1 MQYFKILTL
10 LTLIMVLSDRAN
22 ADDNVAKADLGNEQ
36 RKLVDLLRSDAA
48 PAEKALACKRLAIIG
63 GGEAA
68 PALAALLPNAEL
80 SGWSRIA
87 LEVIPDAAADDALRA
102 ASGQLQGRLL
112 VGVINS
118 LGVRR
123 DTKAVAGLIA
133 RLNDPDRD
141 VAAAAAVALG
151 HIGGDSAIEA
161 LRHSLTTGPKEVR
174 SAVAEGC
181 ILCAERYLGQ
191 GNKIEAAKLYDEVR
205 AADLPQTRVLEAT
218 RGAILARGT
227 EGVPLLVKEL
237 QSNDKKHF
245 TLGLSVARELLGVE
259 ATEAIAAE
267 LARAVPRRQSLLILA
282 LADRGDASA
291 APQIVKAAK
300 NSPEQVRI
308 YALRALQK
316 IDEAVSAPILLDA
329 VLEGNSAL
337 SQAALGVIDGMQGA
351 AIDGLV
357 AERLPAAGGAARRVL
372 IELAGRRHVA
382 AATSSLW
389 KAADDADPKVRTA
402 ALTALGGTIQFAE
415 LSQLIARLRTAQ
427 NGDQAAA
434 IAKALQAASQRMPD
448 REGCAEKLTTD
459 LSTAPAEYKCKLLEV
474 LGALGGEK
482 ALAAVGDAA
491 KQSDEAIRDT
501 AFRLLGQWKS
511 VDAAPLLIEL
521 ANNVKEQKYKV
532 RAVRGYIR
540 LARQFVMPQADRVA
554 MCRTALEIAVRPDD
568 KRLVLEILLR
578 YPSQEMLDLALEAAK
593 TPELKDEAAIV
604 AIGIGRR
611 NGGDSVELRKA
622 LAQAGHK
629 AVKIEIL
636 KAEYGEGAQTK
647 DVTAILRRHARNYRV
662 IFLPSSSYNE
672 TFGGDPAPNVVK
684 HLKVRYRIDGKEG
697 EATLNENATVVLPM
711 PR

>member
-1 MQYFKILTL
+1 MQYLKTLVL
-10 LTLIMVLSDRAN
+10 LTFLVAVSGRTN
-22 ADDNVAKADLGNEQ
+22 AADNAAKANTDDEQ
-36 RKLVDLLRSDAA
+36 QKLIALLRSDAT
-48 PAEKALACKRLAIIG
+48 PAEKAPACKRLAIIG
-63 GGEAA
+63 SGEAV
-68 PALAALLPNAEL
+68 PALAALLPSAEL
-80 SGWSRIA
+80 SAWSRIA
-87 LEVIPDAAADDALRA
+87 LEVIPDAAADDALRT

-123 DTKAVAGLIA
+123 DTKAVAGLIS
-133 RLNDPDRD
+133 RLNDSDRD

-151 HIGGDSAIEA
+151 RIGSDSAVAA
-161 LRHSLTTGPKEVR
+161 LRRSLAIEPKEVR

-181 ILCAERYLGQ
+181 ILCAERHLAQ
-191 GNKIEAAKLYDEVR
+191 GSKAEAARLYDEVR

-237 QSNDKKHF
+237 RSADKKHF
-245 TLGLSVARELLGVE
+245 ALGLRVARELPGRK

-267 LARAVPRRQSLLILA
+267 LAHAGPQRQSLLILA
-282 LADRGDASA
+282 LADRGEASVT
-291 APQIVKAAK
+291 PQILEIARS
-300 NSPEQVRI
+300 SPAQVRI
-308 YALRALQK
+308 YALRALRK

-329 VLEGNSAL
+329 ALEDNAAIA
-337 SQAALGVIDGMQGA
+337 QAALGVIDGLQGA

-357 AERLPAAGGAARRVL
+357 AERLPAASGAARKVL
-372 IELAGRRHVA
+372 IELAGRRHVTEATA
-382 AATSSLW
+382 ALW

-402 ALTALGGTIQFAE
+402 ALSALGGTIQFAE
-415 LSQLIARLRTAQ
+415 LPQLVARLRTTPNGAQ
-427 NGDQAAA
+427 ATA
-434 IAKALQAASQRMPD
+434 IAGALREACQRMPD
-448 REGCAEKLTTD
+448 REACAEKLTAVLTD
-459 LSTAPAEYKCKLLEV
+459 APVDLKCKLLEV
-474 LGALGGEK
+474 LGGLGGQK

-491 KQSDEAIRDT
+491 RQSDAAVRDT

-511 VDAAPLLIEL
+511 VDAAPLLVDL
-521 ANNVKEQKYKV
+521 AKSADEQKYKV

-554 MCRTALEIAVRPDD
+554 MCRTALEIADRPDD

-578 YPSQEMLDLALEAAK
+578 YPSPEMLDLALEAAK
-593 TPELKDEAAIV
+593 SPELKDEAAIV
-604 AIGIGRR
+604 AMGIGRG
-611 NGGDSVELRKA
+611 NGGDSAELRRA

-629 AVKIEIL
+629 AVKLEIL
-636 KAEYGEGAQTK
+636 KAEYGEGGQTK
-647 DVTAILRRHARNYRV
+647 DVTAILRRYARSYRV
-662 IFLPSSSYNE
+662 VFLPSNSYNE
-672 TFGGDPAPNVVK
+672 AFGGDPAPNVVK